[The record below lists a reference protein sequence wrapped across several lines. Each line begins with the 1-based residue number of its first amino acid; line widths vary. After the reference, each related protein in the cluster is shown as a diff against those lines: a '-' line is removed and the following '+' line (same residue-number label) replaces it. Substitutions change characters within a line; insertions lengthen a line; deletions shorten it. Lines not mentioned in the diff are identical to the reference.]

1 MYHTLIDA
9 EPINNCKIQSWD
21 VSQFV
26 LVWQPENELGDRTT
40 LVAGTFSPS
49 NTRCNTTTFMVIG

>member
-9 EPINNCKIQSWD
+9 EPINNCVRYRYRRELGY

-26 LVWQPENELGDRTT
+26 LVWQAENELGDRT
-40 LVAGTFSPS
+40 LVHFELSS
-49 NTRCNTTTFMVIG
+49 YRC